1 MGRGRRAC
9 RVSKTPVLILGA
21 GKAARYV
28 AYILS
33 YSADMEVFG
42 YTDRDESKWKT
53 SLMGKPVLG
62 PDDEGIAAAR
72 RAGVRH
78 AILGMGTVPWVRA
91 GLRALAEREGFE
103 LVNAIHPSA
112 ILSPGVQLGKGVVIE
127 AGNVLSDNPRL
138 EDNVWVGLAAMVSHD
153 TTIGRDSTVGGRAAV
168 GAEVSVGEQ
177 TQIGMGSVIQS
188 GRRIGSFT
196 IVGSGAN
203 VITDIPDYVVAVG
216 NPAKVIKQRNA

>member
-1 MGRGRRAC
+1 MTKR
-9 RVSKTPVLILGA
+9 PVLVLGA

-33 YSADMEVFG
+33 YDGDLEVFG
-42 YTDRDESKWKT
+42 YTDRDESKWKST
-53 SLMGKPVLG
+53 FMGKQVLG
-62 PDDEGIAAAR
+62 SDEEGMDQAR

-78 AILGMGTVPWVRA
+78 AILGMGTLPWVRA
-91 GLRALAEREGFE
+91 GLRALAEKEGFE
-103 LVNAIHPSA
+103 LVNAVHPTA

-127 AGNVLSDNPRL
+127 AGCVLSDNPAL
-138 EDNVWVGLAAMVSHD
+138 QDNVWVGLAAMVSHD

-168 GAEVSVGEQ
+168 GAEVTVGEQ

-203 VITDIPDYVVAVG
+203 VITDIPDKVVAVG
-216 NPAKVIKQRNA
+216 NPAKVIKQRNV